1 MDALNNCSYLENLT
15 FSKTFIALTVIE
27 TAYFYVVFR
36 FIPVGVKFLHNF
48 SLKNSDLSTR
58 LDDIQKPSS
67 LGML

>member
-27 TAYFYVVFR
+27 TTYFYVVFR
-36 FIPVGVKFLHNF
+36 FILVGVKFLHNF

-58 LDDIQKPSS
+58 LDDK
-67 LGML
+67 